1 MTSKEQSLVGECK
14 MFPRND
20 NFVGIVL
27 LINDRC
33 LGGGIFF
40 FFFAKVEVLKRNI
53 NDIKCSLF

>member
-1 MTSKEQSLVGECK
+1 MTSKEQSLIGECK
-14 MFPRND
+14 IFPRND

-40 FFFAKVEVLKRNI
+40 LQKSRYQRGILNVRCFEM
-53 NDIKCSLF
+53 

>member
-40 FFFAKVEVLKRNI
+40 FFCKSRG
-53 NDIKCSLF
+53 IKEEYQRY